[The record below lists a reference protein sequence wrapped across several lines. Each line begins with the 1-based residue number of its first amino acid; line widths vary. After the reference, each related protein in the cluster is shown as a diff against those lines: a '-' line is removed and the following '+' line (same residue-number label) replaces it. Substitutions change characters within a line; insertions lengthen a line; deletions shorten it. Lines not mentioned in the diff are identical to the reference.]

1 MIKEK
6 TPKKNKKFLCEKCRF
21 SCSNKKDYNRH
32 LMTLKHQKTTNTNQK
47 PLKNPSTYECNCGKI
62 YKHLSSLSNH
72 KVKCNYKEKTDDFLL
87 SLKKENEDL
96 KKIMMEILKNGTH
109 NTTNNNNTF
118 NMQFFLNETCKDAMN
133 LTDFAEYV
141 RPQLIDLEHIG
152 QVGYIEGISSII
164 MKNLNELEI
173 TRRPMHCSDIQ
184 KEIVY
189 VKDEDKW
196 EKEDDRKE
204 KLRNTVREVANK
216 NIKLLSEYAEKY
228 PNCKEVES
236 NRNEEYLNILLEVMG
251 GIGET
256 KKEQEEKI
264 IKNLVKEIQIEN

>member
-1 MIKEK
+1 
-6 TPKKNKKFLCEKCRF
+6 
-21 SCSNKKDYNRH
+21 
-32 LMTLKHQKTTNTNQK
+32 
-47 PLKNPSTYECNCGKI
+47 
-62 YKHLSSLSNH
+62 
-72 KVKCNYKEKTDDFLL
+72 
-87 SLKKENEDL
+87 
-96 KKIMMEILKNGTH
+96 
-109 NTTNNNNTF
+109 
-118 NMQFFLNETCKDAMN
+118 
-133 LTDFAEYV
+133 
-141 RPQLIDLEHIG
+141 
-152 QVGYIEGISSII
+152 

-216 NIKLLSEYAEKY
+216 NIRLLSEYAEKY